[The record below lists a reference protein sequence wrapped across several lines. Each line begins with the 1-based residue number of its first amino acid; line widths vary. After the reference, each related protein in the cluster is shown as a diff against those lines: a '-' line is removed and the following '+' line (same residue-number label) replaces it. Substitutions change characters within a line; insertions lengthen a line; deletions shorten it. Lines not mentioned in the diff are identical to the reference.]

1 MLVQFQQSSSKLLT
15 ANFLLLKK
23 RQFETPGVAQLE
35 EQSTVESDADIDGS
49 AVRIRFLG
57 FYYIGGYNKI
67 LLAPIV

>member
-1 MLVQFQQSSSKLLT
+1 MIS
-15 ANFLLLKK
+15 
-23 RQFETPGVAQLE
+23 PGVAQLE

-57 FYYIGGYNKI
+57 FFIISVNKI